1 MNPNHRTAHAII
13 LLIALVSLL
22 SSSCSRF
29 TATPTTTTAATAPPT
44 TIRPVG
50 THTPQAVPTFTPAPA
65 IDASALTPHLPAD
78 ATVIA
83 MDQVSPANQGQQL
96 AVALLGY
103 GRSSDGLE
111 YDHIEL
117 AVFDVGRP
125 TISSP
130 IWTSGPTLGHRAG
143 ALQVRD
149 INGDGVAEVLSLQS
163 TGASGEM
170 LYVLGLASGTPRWLK
185 PSGGKF
191 DGLDYFGEAGVR
203 LEDLDHDGLPEILAS
218 YGPAATSTDVYR
230 WDGSRYVFGITLL
243 DK

>member
-1 MNPNHRTAHAII
+1 DRGAPHRQ
-13 LLIALVSLL
+13 
-22 SSSCSRF
+22 
-29 TATPTTTTAATAPPT
+29 
-44 TIRPVG
+44 PVRVG
-50 THTPQAVPTFTPAPA
+50 DP
-65 IDASALTPHLPAD
+65 
-78 ATVIA
+78 
-83 MDQVSPANQGQQL
+83 SPAG
-96 AVALLGY
+96 AGGGY
-103 GRSSDGLE
+103 GARDAGRSGGGA
-111 YDHIEL
+111 L
-117 AVFDVGRP
+117 AVFDVGRS
-125 TISSP
+125 TFSSP

-218 YGPAATSTDVYR
+218 YGPAATNTDVYR